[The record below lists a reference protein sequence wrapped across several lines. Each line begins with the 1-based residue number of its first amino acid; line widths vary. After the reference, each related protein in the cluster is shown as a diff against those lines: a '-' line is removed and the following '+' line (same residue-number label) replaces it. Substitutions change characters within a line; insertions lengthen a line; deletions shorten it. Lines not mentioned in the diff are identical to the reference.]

1 MGACIWDRSLFRL
14 QGTPFDFSKKVPL
27 GARMYDADVN
37 GYDHNL
43 CVNRVGKKDGELAL
57 VATVSEP
64 TTGRTLSCLTVEP
77 GCQLY
82 CGGFLDGTN
91 IGREGKPYPR
101 HGGFCLES
109 QKYPDAINQKDF
121 ATTLLKPDEVYTSKT
136 VYEFGT
142 C

>member
-1 MGACIWDRSLFRL
+1 
-14 QGTPFDFSKKVPL
+14 
-27 GARMYDADVN
+27 MYDADVN

-43 CVNRVGKKDGELAL
+43 CVNRVGKKEGELAL

-64 TTGRTLSCLTVEP
+64 TKGRTLTCSTVEP

-82 CGGFLDGTN
+82 CAGFLDGTN
-91 IGREGKPYPR
+91 VGREGKGYPR

-109 QKYPDAINQKDF
+109 QKYPDAINQNF
-121 ATTLLKPDEVYTSKT
+121 TTTLLRPDQVYTSKT
-136 VYEFGT
+136 VFAFGT